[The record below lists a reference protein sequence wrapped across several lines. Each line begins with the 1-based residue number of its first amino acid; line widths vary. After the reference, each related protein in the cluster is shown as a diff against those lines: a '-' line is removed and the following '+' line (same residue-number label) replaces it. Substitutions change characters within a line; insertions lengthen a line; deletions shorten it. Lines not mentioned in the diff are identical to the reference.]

1 MPNNAYTV
9 LLYWNFFT
17 TRLLYF
23 CCEGLRKTLKLQ
35 KTSKYL
41 SLEETGES
49 YKLAF
54 VSEDNLLTLV
64 KTKKL

>member
-1 MPNNAYTV
+1 MPNNAYTA
-9 LLYWNFFT
+9 LLNWNFFT

-35 KTSKYL
+35 KTSKCL
-41 SLEETGES
+41 SLEQTEEG

-54 VSEDNLLTLV
+54 VSEDNPLTLV